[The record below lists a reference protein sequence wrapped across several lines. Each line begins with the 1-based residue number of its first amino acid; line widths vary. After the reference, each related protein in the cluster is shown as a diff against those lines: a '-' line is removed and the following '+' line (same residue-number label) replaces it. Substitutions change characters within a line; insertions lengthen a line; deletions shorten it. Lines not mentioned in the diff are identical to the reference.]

1 MSKGFSDQFFTTA
14 DGLRLHYR
22 DYPAVGDSRGLPVLC
37 LHGLTRNV
45 SDFEDL
51 APRLAALGRRVIVA
65 SQRGRGRSDSD
76 PQAER
81 YQPVTYSGD
90 MIGLLDALAIDR
102 AVFIGTSMGGLMT
115 MIIAAQQSH
124 RVAAAVLND
133 IGPEI
138 ATAGLDRIKANVA
151 SRDPVATWD
160 EAAMRSREANLA
172 AFPMRADDA
181 AFWLDF
187 AHKTWV
193 ETGART
199 GEGHIA
205 LAYDGAIVD
214 QIDSSA
220 VPPDL
225 WPFWEPFKQIPTL
238 LVHGEISDLL
248 SAATAAE
255 MQRRNPGL
263 EVAEVPD
270 TGHAPFMTEPE
281 AWTAIETFIQRVD

>member
-1 MSKGFSDQFFTTA
+1 MSQGYSDHFFATA
-14 DGLRLHYR
+14 EGLRLHYR
-22 DYPAVGDSRGLPVLC
+22 DYPAVGDSRGVPILC

-45 SDFEDL
+45 VDFEDL

-65 SQRGRGRSDSD
+65 SQRGRGRSDPD
-76 PQAER
+76 PQAQR
-81 YQPVTYSGD
+81 YQPLTYAGD
-90 MIGLLDALAIDR
+90 MIGLLDALKIER

-115 MIIAAQQSH
+115 MIIAATQPD

-160 EAAMRSREANLA
+160 EAAARSRAANLA
-172 AFPMRADDA
+172 AFPKRADDA
-181 AFWLDF
+181 GFWLDF

-193 ETGART
+193 ETGDGR
-199 GEGHIA
+199 IA

-220 VPPDL
+220 VPPDM
-225 WPFWEPFKQIPTL
+225 WPFWEPFKGFPAL
-238 LVHGEISDLL
+238 LVRGGISDLL
-248 SAATAAE
+248 TAETAAE
-255 MQRRNPGL
+255 MRRRKPDL
-263 EVAEVPD
+263 DFVEVPD
-270 TGHAPFMTEPE
+270 VGHAPFMTEPE
-281 AWTAIETFIQRVD
+281 AWAAIEAFIQRVD